1 MYSIK
6 RNNYKLKPK
15 NSTVYTPSE
24 VSQYLYDI
32 ISRHIKPKVVFD
44 PSIGR
49 GSLTKPWE
57 SNSTK
62 IIGSDIDRNSK
73 NHCDKFIQGKFE
85 DIEIWPYKMPDLI
98 LCNPPFNGAKGRKL
112 YPEVFLRHIVNL
124 FGNEVPTVLFAPM
137 GFRLNQTSKSPR
149 WNWLKDN
156 LEISSIISLPVNCFG
171 KVKFHSEILIFNV
184 PQLKPH
190 YLVCA

>member
-1 MYSIK
+1 MYSMK
-6 RNNYKLKPK
+6 RNNFELNPK
-15 NSTVYTPSE
+15 NSTVYTPPT

-32 ISRHIKPKVVFD
+32 ISSHIKPQVILD

-49 GSLTKPWE
+49 ASLTKPWE
-57 SNSTK
+57 SSCSK
-62 IIGSDIDRNSK
+62 IIGSDIDGNAK
-73 NHCDKFIQGKFE
+73 DYCDTFINGKFE
-85 DIEIWPYKMPDLI
+85 EIENWTYEVPDLI

-112 YPEVFLRHIVNL
+112 YPEVFLRHIVKL
-124 FGNEVPTVLFAPM
+124 FGNNIPTVLFAPM
-137 GFRLNQTSKSPR
+137 GFRLNQTMKSPR

-171 KVKFHSEILIFNV
+171 GVKFHSEILIFNI

>member
-1 MYSIK
+1 MK

-32 ISRHIKPKVVFD
+32 ISCHIKPKVIFD
-44 PSIGR
+44 PSIGK

-57 SNSTK
+57 SKSVK
-62 IIGSDIDRNSK
+62 IIGSDINAKSK
-73 NHCDKFIQGKFE
+73 NYCDTFLRSKFE
-85 DIEIWPYKMPDLI
+85 DIEDWPYRNPDLI
-98 LCNPPFNGAKGRKL
+98 LCNPPFNAAKGRKL
-112 YPEVFLRHIVNL
+112 YPEIFLRHIVRL
-124 FGNEVPTVLFAPM
+124 FGNNVPIVLFAPM
-137 GFRLNQTSKSPR
+137 GFRLNQTMRSSR

-156 LEISSIISLPVNCFG
+156 LEISSIISLPTDCFDG
-171 KVKFHSEILIFNV
+171 VKFHSEILIFNI